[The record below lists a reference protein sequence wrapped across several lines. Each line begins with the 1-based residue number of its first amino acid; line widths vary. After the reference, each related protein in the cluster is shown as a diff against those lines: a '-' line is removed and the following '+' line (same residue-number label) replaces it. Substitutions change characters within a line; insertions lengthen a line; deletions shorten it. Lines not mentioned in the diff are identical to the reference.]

1 MAKQIKKVTSPEPN
15 PLPFE
20 VIGALAD
27 RFGKDPLTIKRWVK
41 KKDIRLT
48 TDMAKEVFAEKNI
61 AWS

>member
-1 MAKQIKKVTSPEPN
+1 MAKQIKKVDQTQPVT
-15 PLPFE
+15 LPFE

-27 RFGKDPLTIKRWVK
+27 KFKKDPLTIKRWVDR
-41 KKDIRLT
+41 KDIRLT

>member
-1 MAKQIKKVTSPEPN
+1 MAKQIKKVTQSDPVA
-15 PLPFE
+15 LPFE

-27 RFGKDPLTIKRWVK
+27 RFGKDPLTIKRWVE

-48 TDMAKEVFAEKNI
+48 TDMAKEVFAEKKI